1 MPYGALTGTDDVERL
16 IRNVIVERGFGC
28 TLLTV
33 SGASTGWNVT
43 VRTGTG
49 NLVRFVLPTHRA
61 VAARVA
67 IEEILEAKL

>member
-28 TLLTV
+28 TLLAV

-49 NLVRFVLPTHRA
+49 HLVRFVLPTHRA
-61 VAARVA
+61 FAARVA